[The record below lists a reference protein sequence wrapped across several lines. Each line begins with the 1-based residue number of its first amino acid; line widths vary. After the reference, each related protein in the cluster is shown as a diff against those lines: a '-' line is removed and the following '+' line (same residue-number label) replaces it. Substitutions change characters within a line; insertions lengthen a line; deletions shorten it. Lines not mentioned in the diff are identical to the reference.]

1 VWTVTELLESAGGV
15 AGVVALVVLV
25 GFVAYWVF
33 GPQAIGLPAI
43 IGVLAVWGLVS
54 LVSNAGLGP
63 AGILVVVVGVVAVLF
78 VIGMAMRL
86 GADPPTRSDA
96 DRAGEDSWR
105 SPRAARKKA
114 P

>member
-1 VWTVTELLESAGGV
+1 VTELLESAGDV
-15 AGVVALVVLV
+15 AVVVAFVVLV
-25 GFVAYWVF
+25 GFVAYWLF

-43 IGVLAVWGLVS
+43 IGALTLWGLVS

-86 GADPPTRSDA
+86 GADSPTRSDA
-96 DRAGEDSWR
+96 DRADEDSWR
-105 SPRAARKKA
+105 SQRGARTKA